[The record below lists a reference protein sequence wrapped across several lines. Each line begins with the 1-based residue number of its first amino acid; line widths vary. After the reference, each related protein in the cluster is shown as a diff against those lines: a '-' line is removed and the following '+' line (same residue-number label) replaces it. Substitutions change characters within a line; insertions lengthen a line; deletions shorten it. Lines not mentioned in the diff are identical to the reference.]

1 MVDYPEHWS
10 EGPNCRGA
18 RLCARSPGRIPRYPR
33 AAGAQP
39 CAPTVWSLRHSR
51 QLSRCDF
58 AQPLSAG
65 GGWVGAK
72 GQNAASAVVARSTF
86 ARFRRPS
93 ITRSREEREEK
104 KQDNTCPLMS
114 FVFRSVVASSHPRVG
129 RGLPTSM
136 HDQGRKSPRSGAI
149 YVAQC
154 VSVGN
159 RIVRMT
165 SRGAPTPANT
175 RGSFAQRRYLTLTC
189 LARCT
194 PVQAL
199 SGIAEPRPG
208 TAAAADQGRAQSLTL
223 DVTS

>member
-1 MVDYPEHWS
+1 VH
-10 EGPNCRGA
+10 G
-18 RLCARSPGRIPRYPR
+18 
-33 AAGAQP
+33 
-39 CAPTVWSLRHSR
+39 CAPAALVGFHVTRELRAHSR
-51 QLSRCDF
+51 APLQFHPCVTQGNFRVAISHS
-58 AQPLSAG
+58 PLSAG